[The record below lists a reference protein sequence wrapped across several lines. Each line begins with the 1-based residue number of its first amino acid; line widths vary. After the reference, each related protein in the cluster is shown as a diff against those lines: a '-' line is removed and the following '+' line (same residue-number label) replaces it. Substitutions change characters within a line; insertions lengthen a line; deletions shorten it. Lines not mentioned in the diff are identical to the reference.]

1 MQDGNTKLKIHGQD
15 YRTLDLEF
23 ACVIFALKIWEHCL
37 YRESCDIFTPH
48 KSLKYLFTHEFHFRQ
63 SWWLELIEECGLS
76 ILYNLGR
83 ENVIPYALSRMFFS
97 PTIDYLVTV
106 FKGWPYHIDLRCGT

>member
-48 KSLKYLFTHEFHFRQ
+48 KSLKYLFTHEFHSRQ
-63 SWWLELIEECGLS
+63 SRWLELIRGLWP
-76 ILYNLGR
+76 I
-83 ENVIPYALSRMFFS
+83 
-97 PTIDYLVTV
+97 YLVQPRQA
-106 FKGWPYHIDLRCGT
+106 KCDSIRP